1 MLLVALVMTAI
12 GAGLGLLLGL
22 ADKVFAV
29 EGNPLADEIA
39 AMMPGS
45 QCGQCGF
52 PGCKPAA
59 AAIAEGNAPVTVCP
73 PGGAALAEKL
83 AARLGLTLDSSAIA
97 SAPLVAT
104 IDGAMC
110 TGCTRCYK
118 VCPTDAIVGANHQI
132 HVVMNKACTGCAKC
146 KDSCPEDCISLQ
158 EETPNVQS
166 WNWPKPQ
173 LVQPQLA

>member
-12 GAGLGLLLGL
+12 GASLGLLLAL
-22 ADKVFAV
+22 ADKFFAV
-29 EGNPLADEIA
+29 EGDPLADEIA

-59 AAIAEGNAPVTVCP
+59 SAIAEGNASVTVCP

-83 AARLGLTLDSSAIA
+83 AARLGLTLDSSALA
-97 SAPLVAT
+97 SAPLVAA
-104 IDGAMC
+104 IDSAMC

-118 VCPTDAIVGANHQI
+118 ACPTDAIVGANLQI

-146 KDSCPEDCISLQ
+146 KDACPEDCISLQ
-158 EETPNVQS
+158 EEAPTLQS
-166 WNWPKPQ
+166 WSWPKPQ
-173 LVQPQLA
+173 AA